1 MFKLFVI
8 FLIIPCFASAQY
20 CNSAATFLNQS
31 EVIRLVQIGNTT
43 SPVSG
48 NCALYTDNTGF
59 QMSTFQ
65 PGDIIPIVIN
75 TQKCNGPPF
84 LGLFAGRGCKIFMD
98 WNNDGD
104 FFDAGETVYV
114 SPTIYNDWSITFYA
128 SVLVPTNVQ
137 CTNIRTRIVYSR
149 MQYPYF
155 APFLIQPCGVYY
167 NGETED
173 YIIPIGSCFNI
184 DAGID
189 QSICENDTIML
200 NPQIVSGA
208 TYSWSPNLDI
218 SNTTIPNPSIYPT
231 STTTYVLTVD
241 SSGFISSDSV
251 TVSVS
256 PNPVISLS
264 QDQTICNGATPSDI
278 SVTNIS
284 GAIYSWT
291 PTTFLSNPLANQ
303 TSFNSSLTNSIT
315 YTVNVSSGVCNS
327 IDSVQINVN
336 PVPTATIT
344 ATPNP
349 ACIGDDIQLL
359 ANTSIPV
366 IRYRFQFNNSN
377 TWQNIITINP
387 GGWGTTNPLIFNNI
401 TTTTQFRVRVREDWG
416 CTTGPWS
423 PIVTVPIS
431 NITVP
436 PIIHN

>member
-1 MFKLFVI
+1 MFRLIII
-8 FLIIPCFASAQY
+8 FFIIPCFASAQY
-20 CNSAATFLNQS
+20 CNSNALILPNS
-31 EVIRLVQIGNTT
+31 EIITQVQIGNTLST
-43 SPVSG
+43 YSNFCSV
-48 NCALYTDNTGF
+48 YTDNTAL
-59 QMSTFQ
+59 QMPTFQ
-65 PGDIIPIVIN
+65 PGDIIPINITTN
-75 TQKCNGPPF
+75 RCGP
-84 LGLFAGRGCKIFMD
+84 AGTYFTFRGCRIFMD
-98 WNNDGD
+98 WNDDGD
-104 FFDAGETVYV
+104 FNDIGEIVYT
-114 SPTIYNDWSITFYA
+114 SPPFLMHNWSYTYYA
-128 SVLVPTNVQ
+128 TAQVPSNVQ
-137 CTNIRTRIVYSR
+137 CVNVRTRIVYTR
-149 MQYPYF
+149 MQFPIYSPL
-155 APFLIQPCGVYY
+155 LIQPCGVYY

-189 QSICENDTIML
+189 QSICEDDTTIL

-208 TYSWSPNLDI
+208 TYSWSPNVDI
-218 SNTTIPNPSIYPT
+218 SNTTIPNPSVYPS

-284 GAIYSWT
+284 GATYSWT
-291 PTTFLSNPLANQ
+291 PTSFLSNPLANQ

-315 YTVNVSSGVCNS
+315 YTVNVSLGVCNS

-336 PVPTATIT
+336 PIPTAIIT

-387 GGWGTTNPLIFNNI
+387 GGWGTTNPVIFNNI